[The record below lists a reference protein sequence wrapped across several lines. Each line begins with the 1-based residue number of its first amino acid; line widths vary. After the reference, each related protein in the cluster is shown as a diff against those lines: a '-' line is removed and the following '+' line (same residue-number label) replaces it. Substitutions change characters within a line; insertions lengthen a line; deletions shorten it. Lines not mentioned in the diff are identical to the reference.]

1 MKPKRNVRDSVFTD
15 MLSRK
20 KYALR
25 MYKALHPEDLDVTE
39 KDVRIVTLKR
49 VFTNGRYN
57 DFAMEVK
64 DKFLIMV
71 EAQSTWSDNVVV
83 RMFVYLGLY
92 WTRVFA
98 GKSGRKL
105 YYEDK
110 IELPVPETYVLYSGK
125 RGKKIPKRISLR
137 ELFFENDPNA
147 PDLVARVISGNPD
160 AKTKTIIDEF
170 AFFERAFM
178 EQLGNKEIPVEE
190 AILNTIGVCLQ
201 AGVLAEYLNETR
213 GEVENVMKRSSDYD
227 LEILARVDE
236 AVEKTKKRMK
246 KAADRRVAKLTEE
259 NAARV
264 AKLTEEADAR
274 AASERLA
281 GERDQSI
288 TIAKRLLAL
297 GTTPVSQ
304 IARITGL
311 SRASVNK
318 LARAI

>member
-1 MKPKRNVRDSVFTD
+1 
-15 MLSRK
+15 
-20 KYALR
+20 
-25 MYKALHPEDLDVTE
+25 
-39 KDVRIVTLKR
+39 
-49 VFTNGRYN
+49 
-57 DFAMEVK
+57 
-64 DKFLIMV
+64 
-71 EAQSTWSDNVVV
+71 
-83 RMFVYLGLY
+83 
-92 WTRVFA
+92 
-98 GKSGRKL
+98 
-105 YYEDK
+105 
-110 IELPVPETYVLYSGK
+110 
-125 RGKKIPKRISLR
+125 
-137 ELFFENDPNA
+137 
-147 PDLVARVISGNPD
+147 
-160 AKTKTIIDEF
+160 
-170 AFFERAFM
+170 
-178 EQLGNKEIPVEE
+178 
-190 AILNTIGVCLQ
+190 
-201 AGVLAEYLNETR
+201 
-213 GEVENVMKRSSDYD
+213 MKRSSDYD

-311 SRASVNK
+311 SRASVNN